1 MEKKLKSKK
10 MQLVL
15 NFSAVKII
23 VRILKMDKMFEEK
36 RRINFI
42 LESIIVFKVLTIANI
57 LNFTLKSSRMIP
69 IF

>member
-15 NFSAVKII
+15 NISAVKII

>member
-15 NFSAVKII
+15 NFSAVKVI